1 MGKIA
6 TSRNVIICDK
16 TRLAKTVEEIDL
28 IAFQTLKT
36 RITRLLWCILI
47 KLGAFLVVSKQLLTF
62 GVTNVKR

>member
-28 IAFQTLKT
+28 IAFQTHKT
-36 RITRLLWCILI
+36 KITRLLWHILN
-47 KLGAFLVVSKQLLTF
+47 KNGCFLGNFE
-62 GVTNVKR
+62 TNTHLWRY